1 MGYISKRLFGVGVLA
16 MLGIGCGGG
25 SVEVSDQPLAGT
37 VGGTSWTFVAGD
49 TDAFLSEGEDD
60 FFALF
65 YSEAFTACSFGSPGG
80 DYLIVSVPKE
90 LGEYGFSLN
99 LNMTFVVGDENLVAT
114 EGTVIVDEV
123 TATTV
128 SGGLHGIFDG
138 DNEVDGQF
146 QLTICADGT

>member
-1 MGYISKRLFGVGVLA
+1 MALASNRLIGAALLA
-16 MLGIGCGGG
+16 VLGIGCSGS

-37 VGGTSWTFVAGD
+37 VGGQPWTFVAGE

-65 YSEAFTACSFGSPGG
+65 YAEAYTACSFGAPGG
-80 DYLIVSVPKE
+80 DHLIISVPKE
-90 LGEYGFSLN
+90 PGEYGFSLN
-99 LNMTFVVGDENLVAT
+99 LNMTFVVGDSNLVAT

-128 SGGLHGIFDG
+128 SG
-138 DNEVDGQF
+138 
-146 QLTICADGT
+146 